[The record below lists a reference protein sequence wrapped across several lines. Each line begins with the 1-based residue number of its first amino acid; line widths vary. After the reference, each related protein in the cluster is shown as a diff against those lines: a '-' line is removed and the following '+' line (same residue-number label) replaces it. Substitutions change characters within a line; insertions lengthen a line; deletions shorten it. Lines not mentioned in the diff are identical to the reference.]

1 MHALTHTPHSPH
13 TPHGKQTR
21 RFYAPQHAPHIPHT
35 PFFEGIEM
43 GEVKRV
49 IACTEENAA
58 QMREVV
64 RQWPQLQSLVT
75 GLQAQGLFPGLRA
88 MQITLT
94 GDAAKVGK
102 GLAALTGENGMLSAL
117 RTEQGKGEAACS

>member
-1 MHALTHTPHSPH
+1 
-13 TPHGKQTR
+13 
-21 RFYAPQHAPHIPHT
+21 
-35 PFFEGIEM
+35 M

-94 GDAAKVGK
+94 GDAATVGK

>member
-1 MHALTHTPHSPH
+1 
-13 TPHGKQTR
+13 
-21 RFYAPQHAPHIPHT
+21 
-35 PFFEGIEM
+35 M

-64 RQWPQLQSLVT
+64 RQWPQLQTLVT

-94 GDAAKVGK
+94 GDAGVVGK
-102 GLAALTGENGMLSAL
+102 GLDALTGENGMLRAL
-117 RTEQGKGEAACS
+117 RNEQGTGDRVCS